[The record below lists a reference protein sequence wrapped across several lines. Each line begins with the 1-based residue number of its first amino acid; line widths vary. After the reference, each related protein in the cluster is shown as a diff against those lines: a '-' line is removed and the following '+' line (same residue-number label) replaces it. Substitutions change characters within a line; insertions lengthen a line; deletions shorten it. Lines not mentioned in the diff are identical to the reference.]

1 MDWPGNSPDLN
12 PIENLW
18 HILKVKITKKKPKTL
33 KELDMIVENVWYND
47 ITVETTQNL
56 VDSMPTRI
64 KAVIKNKGGPT
75 KY

>member
-1 MDWPGNSPDLN
+1 LDWPGNSPDLN

-18 HILKVKITKKKPKTL
+18 HILKVKITKEKPKTL
-33 KELDMIVENVWYND
+33 KELDRILENVWYNG
-47 ITVETTQNL
+47 IPLEIIQNL

-64 KAVIKNKGGPT
+64 KSVIKNNGGPT

>member
-1 MDWPGNSPDLN
+1 LDWPGNSPDLN

-18 HILKVKITKKKPKTL
+18 HILKVKITEEKPKTL
-33 KELDMIVENVWYND
+33 KELDRNLKNLCYNG
-47 ITVETTQNL
+47 IPPGIIQNL

-64 KAVIKNKGGPT
+64 KSVIKNNGGPT